1 MFKKSMG
8 IIAAII
14 IIFAA
19 AAPSAAAPPALSI
32 SGSTTVR
39 AGDTITL
46 KVYLNGTGLLAANGE
61 ITFNSNLISYVSYG
75 GTLAGWIFDSNE
87 EAPGK
92 IKFMVYDNYLTSPIN
107 SKKQIFSLT
116 FKVKSNLAAGTN
128 IKVSVQNVSASD
140 GNADIAVSAAAYSV
154 NIAPPLSGNANLKTL
169 TVGNATISPAFSPS
183 VTNYTAS
190 VPFEVSELDVTAT
203 AEDRGARVDIS
214 GKNLSVGQNT
224 VTITVTAANGAKKTY
239 TISVTR
245 AQDPNYVPSSNANL
259 KSVTLSAGILTPL
272 FDPSVTEYA
281 AYVPYEQQS
290 ITVGG
295 EAEDGNAGVMGEERE
310 LVVGENRLKITVTA
324 ENGSTKEYFVSV
336 FRMPQYIP
344 PSQTETTPA
353 PETTATETTAAFET
367 TAGQTTGE
375 NPGTTPGKF
384 KDIPFWT
391 MAAIG
396 VLCAMIG
403 FGGCFFVMRGRKE

>member
-183 VTNYTAS
+183 VTNYTA
-190 VPFEVSELDVTAT
+190 PFRL
-203 AEDRGARVDIS
+203 R
-214 GKNLSVGQNT
+214 
-224 VTITVTAANGAKKTY
+224 Y
-239 TISVTR
+239 
-245 AQDPNYVPSSNANL
+245 PSL
-259 KSVTLSAGILTPL
+259 
-272 FDPSVTEYA
+272 
-281 AYVPYEQQS
+281 
-290 ITVGG
+290 
-295 EAEDGNAGVMGEERE
+295 M
-310 LVVGENRLKITVTA
+310 
-324 ENGSTKEYFVSV
+324 
-336 FRMPQYIP
+336 
-344 PSQTETTPA
+344 
-353 PETTATETTAAFET
+353 
-367 TAGQTTGE
+367 
-375 NPGTTPGKF
+375 
-384 KDIPFWT
+384 
-391 MAAIG
+391 
-396 VLCAMIG
+396 
-403 FGGCFFVMRGRKE
+403 